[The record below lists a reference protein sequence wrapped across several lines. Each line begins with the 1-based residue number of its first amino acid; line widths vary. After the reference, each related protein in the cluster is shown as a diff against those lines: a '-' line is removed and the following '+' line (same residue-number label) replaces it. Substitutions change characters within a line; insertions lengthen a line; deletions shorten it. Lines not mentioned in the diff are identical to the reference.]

1 MIRILL
7 FAGLAEAAGLQQVT
21 LDTGVESLTIKDIQ
35 SLLAE
40 RYPNLGDL
48 LEKSM
53 AAVNQEYAAPD
64 KQVTSADEVAF
75 IPPVSGG

>member
-1 MIRILL
+1 MIRVLL
-7 FAGLAEAAGLQQVT
+7 FAGLAEAAGSQHV
-21 LDTGVESLTIKDIQ
+21 SLNTDLNVVSIKDIR

-40 RYPNLGDL
+40 RYPQLRDL

-53 AAVNQEYAAPD
+53 AAVNQEYANQD
-64 KQVTSADEVAF
+64 TIVTSADEVAF

>member
-7 FAGLAEAAGLQQVT
+7 FAGLAEAAGSSQVT
-21 LDTGVESLTIKDIQ
+21 LDVADSLTIKEIR

-40 RYPNLGDL
+40 RYPDLRDL
-48 LEKSM
+48 LDKSL
-53 AAVNQEYAAPD
+53 AAVNQDYAAPD
-64 KQVTSADEVAF
+64 RQVTPADEVAF